1 MWEHV
6 DRLLASSPSSLDVLR
21 VHRVELLEAR
31 RRQAAGLELGRGLI
45 ADQTRAQ
52 AISGLVIVLL
62 GVPVYFIWRKVE
74 SAPAR

>member
-1 MWEHV
+1 
-6 DRLLASSPSSLDVLR
+6 L
-21 VHRVELLEAR
+21 
-31 RRQAAGLELGRGLI
+31 LI

-52 AISGLVIVLL
+52 ALSGLVIVLL